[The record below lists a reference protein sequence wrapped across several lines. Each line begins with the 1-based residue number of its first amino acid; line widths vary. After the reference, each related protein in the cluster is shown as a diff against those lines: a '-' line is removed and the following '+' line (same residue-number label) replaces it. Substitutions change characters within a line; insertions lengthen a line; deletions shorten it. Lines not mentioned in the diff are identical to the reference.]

1 MSNLVPSVGR
11 PNCLSAC
18 DVINGFV
25 PGDSSEPTPSPRTSS
40 TSSTDDRNAILNA
53 SIVLSNNDEGS
64 ESSEDAPDNFHESIE
79 REFVDLCVKISRNF
93 KLLPKAKL
101 VDKSVYYGPVA
112 NKALKRYNCSDL
124 TTVKDIMTVKQ
135 DLKTVD
141 TIIDRKGTK
150 AIVAAT
156 ALRKIVVKLESALI
170 TMSPEHQGLILED
183 NITSSKEIEDLR
195 RDVEKQLQKFNTK
208 KINSKSRVN
217 TDAVLNRT
225 LNFVTENE
233 HTIGQFLIELNGTD
247 IEHSVLSEVPSLIA
261 ACKELVHL
269 CDEFDVP
276 DSEIQVIYRL
286 YTRFSDIEKSMK
298 EIQTLMSQNRKGP
311 SVDRDDFILELANRT
326 LAYLRTWKIS
336 VRDMHAVSGLD
347 TPKLDIQY
355 DIRTLT
361 Y

>member
-1 MSNLVPSVGR
+1 
-11 PNCLSAC
+11 
-18 DVINGFV
+18 
-25 PGDSSEPTPSPRTSS
+25 
-40 TSSTDDRNAILNA
+40 
-53 SIVLSNNDEGS
+53 
-64 ESSEDAPDNFHESIE
+64 
-79 REFVDLCVKISRNF
+79 
-93 KLLPKAKL
+93 
-101 VDKSVYYGPVA
+101 
-112 NKALKRYNCSDL
+112 
-124 TTVKDIMTVKQ
+124 
-135 DLKTVD
+135 
-141 TIIDRKGTK
+141 
-150 AIVAAT
+150 
-156 ALRKIVVKLESALI
+156 
-170 TMSPEHQGLILED
+170 LED

-311 SVDRDDFILELANRT
+311 SVDRDDFIL
-326 LAYLRTWKIS
+326 
-336 VRDMHAVSGLD
+336 
-347 TPKLDIQY
+347 
-355 DIRTLT
+355 
-361 Y
+361 